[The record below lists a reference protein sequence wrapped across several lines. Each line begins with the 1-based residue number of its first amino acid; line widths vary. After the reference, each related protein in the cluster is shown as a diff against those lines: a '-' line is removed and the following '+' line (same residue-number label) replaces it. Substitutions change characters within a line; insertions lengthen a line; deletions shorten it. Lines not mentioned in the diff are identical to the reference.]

1 MRKLM
6 LIAAIALMT
15 ATPCYANLSLASAE
29 TSPAATEQP
38 KTTAAIPTKTPVA
51 ETRHARPERSAR
63 TSKHPQYHW
72 ADSRFSYYRYFR
84 GGC

>member
-6 LIAAIALMT
+6 LIAGIALMT
-15 ATPCYANLSLASAE
+15 ATPCYANLSLASAD
-29 TSPAATEQP
+29 TSPVAAAQP
-38 KTTAAIPTKTPVA
+38 KTAAATPTKAPVA

-63 TSKHPQYHW
+63 ISRHPQYHW
-72 ADSRFSYYRYFR
+72 AESRFSYARYFR